1 MVFHVMVQDEEL
13 LVIFQCRFIS
23 LGIFFF
29 FFLMLNAIGCVSLCS
44 QKGSSCLLLGK
55 QN

>member
-1 MVFHVMVQDEEL
+1 MVQDEEL

-23 LGIFFF
+23 LGIF